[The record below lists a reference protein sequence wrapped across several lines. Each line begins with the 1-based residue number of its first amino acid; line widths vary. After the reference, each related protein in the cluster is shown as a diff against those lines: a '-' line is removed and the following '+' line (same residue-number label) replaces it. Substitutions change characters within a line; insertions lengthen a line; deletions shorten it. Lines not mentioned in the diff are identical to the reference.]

1 MLREILFS
9 LEISPLKDRVIMFL
23 WCKKNSRIYK
33 IPFIDYLS
41 YKCMYVYIHMYNF
54 INLKGN
60 KWTKKKQNL
69 KPEFYNLIAQNAEKK
84 NVKYKKNKI
93 ICK

>member
-1 MLREILFS
+1 
-9 LEISPLKDRVIMFL
+9 
-23 WCKKNSRIYK
+23 
-33 IPFIDYLS
+33 
-41 YKCMYVYIHMYNF
+41 MYVYIHMYNF